1 MDDDKI
7 DAAKYWE
14 AQASMWHENYKE
26 AMAHEEEARRY
37 KLALARYSC
46 ACSEPC
52 ALYDAEKAREADM
65 PHMMCGW
72 WAKSALEGK

>member
-1 MDDDKI
+1 MDDLVTRLRNHCFSTDWQVAVA
-7 DAAKYWE
+7 DARE
-14 AQASMWHENYKE
+14 AANRIEQLE
-26 AMAHEEEARRY
+26 AG
-37 KLALARYSC
+37 LARYSC

-52 ALYDAEKAREADM
+52 VLYDAEKAREADM